1 MDFVVSLAR
10 TILIISPNP
19 PHTVIIPYPPHTHTP
34 PTPTPRPPFEP
45 CLVLTTQKHY

>member
-34 PTPTPRPPFEP
+34 HPHPHPDPPLN
-45 CLVLTTQKHY
+45 LV